1 MVGLYRRKYPLHI
14 SGWGLNSANPVPS
27 NGVDVVDKILIL
39 RKLAELEE
47 YFGQLKEYANTTA
60 GRYSKDWKA
69 QRVVERTLQMMIE
82 TCADVAG
89 HIISDKGYR
98 VPATYA
104 DTFRVLHENGILNRD
119 LFETM
124 EKMARFRNII
134 VHHYDNIDTEIVIGI
149 LKKNL
154 KDFSAYKDAII
165 NVLK

>member
-1 MVGLYRRKYPLHI
+1 M
-14 SGWGLNSANPVPS
+14 
-27 NGVDVVDKILIL
+27 VDKTLIL

-47 YFGQLKEYANTTA
+47 YLGQVKEYASITVD
-60 GRYSKDWKA
+60 RYSKDWKA

-104 DTFRVLHENGILNRD
+104 DTFRVLYENGILNKD

-124 EKMARFRNII
+124 ETMAKFRNII
-134 VHHYDNIDTEIVIGI
+134 VHRYDKVGTEIVVGI
-149 LKKNL
+149 LKKDL
-154 KDFSAYKDAII
+154 SDFSAYKDAII
-165 NVLK
+165 KILK

>member
-1 MVGLYRRKYPLHI
+1 
-14 SGWGLNSANPVPS
+14 
-27 NGVDVVDKILIL
+27 VVDKTLIL

-47 YFGQLKEYANTTA
+47 YLGQIKEYAGITVN
-60 GRYSKDWKA
+60 RYSKDWKA

-82 TCADVAG
+82 ICADIAG

-104 DTFRVLHENGILNRD
+104 DTFRVLYENGILNKD

-124 EKMARFRNII
+124 EKMAKFRNII
-134 VHHYDNIDTEIVIGI
+134 VHHYDKVDTEIVIGI
-149 LKKNL
+149 LKKDL

-165 NVLK
+165 NILK

>member
-1 MVGLYRRKYPLHI
+1 M
-14 SGWGLNSANPVPS
+14 
-27 NGVDVVDKILIL
+27 VDKTLIL

-47 YFGQLKEYANTTA
+47 YLGQVKEYASITVD
-60 GRYSKDWKA
+60 RYSKDWKS

-104 DTFRVLHENGILNRD
+104 DTFRVLYENGILNKD

-124 EKMARFRNII
+124 ETMAKFRNII
-134 VHHYDNIDTEIVIGI
+134 VHRDDKVGTEIVVGI
-149 LKKNL
+149 LKKDLN
-154 KDFSAYKDAII
+154 DFSAYKDAII
-165 NVLK
+165 KILK

>member
-1 MVGLYRRKYPLHI
+1 M
-14 SGWGLNSANPVPS
+14 
-27 NGVDVVDKILIL
+27 VDKTLIL

-47 YFGQLKEYANTTA
+47 YLGQVKEYASITVD
-60 GRYSKDWKA
+60 RYSKDWKA

-104 DTFRVLHENGILNRD
+104 DTFRVLYENGILKKD

-124 EKMARFRNII
+124 ETMAKFRNII
-134 VHHYDNIDTEIVIGI
+134 VHRYDKVGTEIVVGI
-149 LKKNL
+149 LKKDLN
-154 KDFSAYKDAII
+154 DFSAYKDAII
-165 NVLK
+165 KILK